1 VSVPPFIAA
10 MRRPDFYPHRADS
23 IALVQTHIS
32 YVLLAGEHVYK
43 VKKPVQFSF
52 LDFSTAA
59 RRRHFCHE
67 EVRLNR
73 RLAPDVY
80 FGVLGICHDGERYWL
95 GPEDDAHAVEHAVHM
110 RRLPAE
116 HMLDQRLR
124 AHLVTPELL
133 DAIARRLAAFHR
145 DADAGPEIAANGDPA
160 AVWRVLEDDFTAAAR
175 FRDVTIVARDDDAI
189 QQFARSFLARH
200 DDLFRRR
207 QAQQR
212 IRDGHGDLRAE
223 HICCTNGLAIVDCV
237 EFNPRF
243 RYCDVASDIAF
254 LAMDLEDLGY
264 AECAARLVDCYVMPA
279 ADPEL
284 RHLLPFYS
292 CYRAYVRGMVDSLKS
307 IEEEVSAG
315 ERDAARRAAIRH
327 FALAYRYTWAAS
339 PWLVAI
345 SGLSGS
351 GKSAIAAALH
361 ARTGFVHIN
370 SDVVRTRLG
379 GALPVADAHAGYAA
393 GRYTPELNQRTYRT
407 MLDEAERH
415 LATGRGV
422 ILDATFQRRE
432 DRDAARVLAR
442 QHAVPFVIVDCQCSE
457 AEVRRRLAA
466 RVRQADSPSEA
477 DWAVYLEQR
486 QRFAPFR
493 SDEQDDHVRLD
504 TTGAT
509 ATGVARIEDELR
521 RRAQ

>member
-1 VSVPPFIAA
+1 
-10 MRRPDFYPHRADS
+10 
-23 IALVQTHIS
+23 HIS
-32 YVLLAGEHVYK
+32 YVLLPGAHYYMVN
-43 VKKPVQFSF
+43 KPYQYSYLNFT
-52 LDFSTAA
+52 TAA

-95 GPEDDAHAVEHAVHM
+95 GSEDAPHAVEHAVHM
-110 RRLPAE
+110 RRLPAAQ
-116 HMLDQRLR
+116 MLDQRLKD
-124 AHLVTPELL
+124 HLVTPELL

-145 DADAGPEIAANGDPA
+145 DADAGPEIAANGEPA
-160 AVWRVLEDDFTAAAR
+160 AVWRVLDDNFTAARR
-175 FRDVTIVARDDDAI
+175 FRDVTIAARDDDAI

-207 QAQQR
+207 QAEQR

-243 RYCDVASDIAF
+243 RHCDVASDIAF
-254 LAMDLEDLGY
+254 LAMDMEDLGY
-264 AECAARLVDCYVMPA
+264 AECATHLVDCYALQA

-284 RHLLPFYS
+284 RRLLPFYS
-292 CYRAYVRGMVDSLKS
+292 CYRAYVRGKVDSLKS
-307 IEEEVSAG
+307 IEEEVSAD

-370 SDVVRTRLG
+370 SDVVRKRLAG
-379 GALPVADAHAGYAA
+379 MPPGADAHAGYAA
-393 GRYTPELNQRTYRT
+393 GLYTPELNQRTYRT

-415 LATGRGV
+415 LASGRGV

-432 DRDAARVLAR
+432 DRNAARLLAR
-442 QHAVPFVIVDCQCSE
+442 RHAVPFVIVECQCSE

-466 RVRQADSPSEA
+466 RARRADSPSDA

-486 QRFAPFR
+486 QRFVPFH
-493 SDEQDDHVRLD
+493 SAEQNDHAQLD

-509 ATGVARIEDELR
+509 ATSVARIEDELR
-521 RRAQ
+521 QRAR